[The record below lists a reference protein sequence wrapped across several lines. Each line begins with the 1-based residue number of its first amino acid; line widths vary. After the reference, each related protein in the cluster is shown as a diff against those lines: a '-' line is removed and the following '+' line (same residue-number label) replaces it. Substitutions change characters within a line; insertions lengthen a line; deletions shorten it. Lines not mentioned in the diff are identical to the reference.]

1 MVDVPLESLGGIAI
15 AVITV
20 FGTILIFMA
29 KAVRSDFKAF
39 SEKIGTFQ
47 DNLAETNL
55 VVAKLLLMHDACPM
69 CPKLNIDLKEG
80 LRLIKMGLTRDRKED

>member
-29 KAVRSDFKAF
+29 R
-39 SEKIGTFQ
+39 
-47 DNLAETNL
+47 
-55 VVAKLLLMHDACPM
+55 
-69 CPKLNIDLKEG
+69 
-80 LRLIKMGLTRDRKED
+80 R